1 MIALTPA
8 SSDVLLLKPGKGKYA
23 AQIFSSNQL
32 RASNVNLKNSILF
45 IHVVSGCD
53 TTSAFRGKG
62 KGKFIKLLEKC
73 GEVSCIAEKFDET
86 DCTQDELCQAG
97 ETANVA
103 SNFRCVQTTLLTC
116 ILSSSTL
123 ERKKTESQGMGVE
136 IFGTQASPCAYAQ
149 PACPPKI
156 FYKSSH
162 VHVRKAVVTAALV
175 RELVYHAVT
184 FVYIVPA
191 WDAAIKQKH

>member
-32 RASNVNLKNSILF
+32 RTSNVNLKKSILF

-97 ETANVA
+97 EQLV
-103 SNFRCVQTTLLTC
+103 LL
-116 ILSSSTL
+116 LYGA
-123 ERKKTESQGMGVE
+123 E
-136 IFGTQASPCAYAQ
+136 
-149 PACPPKI
+149 
-156 FYKSSH
+156 KS
-162 VHVRKAVVTAALV
+162 VTALNKCRFQCFNRALA
-175 RELVYHAVT
+175 R
-184 FVYIVPA
+184 
-191 WDAAIKQKH
+191 QKLR